1 MLNRQSCSR
10 VTGGDNALERLYDRK
25 EGKDE
30 ENQSTPVDKLG
41 AGLVDDC
48 FVSLS
53 NKTGLDNDV
62 QMAKRAQVM
71 AAAPAASPSLLAKAY
86 AAAVDSRKTKA
97 RKTKI
102 LVQIPALWVYEL
114 TPNASNRERTTR
126 TMVP

>member
-1 MLNRQSCSR
+1 
-10 VTGGDNALERLYDRK
+10 VTRGYDVLERLYNRK

-48 FVSLS
+48 FVSLR
-53 NKTGLDNDV
+53 NITGEDNDV

-102 LVQIPALWVYEL
+102 LVQIPALWVCEL
-114 TPNASNRERTTR
+114 TPKASNRERTTR